1 MIQIQKAAVQQD
13 EEEQEDNQSTV
24 DNKPFG
30 SILGEVVE
38 IERNNSMGMSDLDIG
53 EVEDKSSASMVD
65 GSSYHGVSKGSK
77 CWHHGK
83 GG

>member
-1 MIQIQKAAVQQD
+1 MIQIQKAALYQD

-24 DNKPFG
+24 DDKPFG

-53 EVEDKSSASMVD
+53 EVEDKSSASMVE
-65 GSSYHGVSKGSK
+65 GRKVCTAS
-77 CWHHGK
+77 
-83 GG
+83 

>member
-1 MIQIQKAAVQQD
+1 MIQIQKATVQQD

-53 EVEDKSSASMVD
+53 EVEDKSSASMVE
-65 GSSYHGVSKGSK
+65 GRKVCTAS
-77 CWHHGK
+77 
-83 GG
+83 